1 MHRDVSRI
9 AYYVSIK
16 RGLVCITVHVHTHT
30 LTNTDTHTHIVYHL
44 SNNTSDKQS
53 VAHFSTH
60 VR

>member
-30 LTNTDTHTHIVYHL
+30 LTNTDTRTHTLYIIYQTILPTNKV
-44 SNNTSDKQS
+44 
-53 VAHFSTH
+53 
-60 VR
+60 